1 MIKLKIILSNIK
13 IILISFLLL
22 FCFQNSTLLS
32 VWEDNDVV
40 ADIIEER
47 SQPIVH
53 RYKVPVPGGFHAQ
66 VRLLIPPGA
75 DLSGATKYPMLV
87 YV

>member
-1 MIKLKIILSNIK
+1 MHPFVRLILS
-13 IILISFLLL
+13 S
-22 FCFQNSTLLS
+22 FQNSTLLS

-40 ADIIEER
+40 TEIIAEK
-47 SQPIVH
+47 SQPIVR
-53 RYKVPVPGGFHAQ
+53 RYKLPVPGGFHAQ
-66 VRLLIPPGA
+66 VRLLIPPAA

>member
-1 MIKLKIILSNIK
+1 M
-13 IILISFLLL
+13 L
-22 FCFQNSTLLS
+22 F
-32 VWEDNDVV
+32 VWEANKGV
-40 ADIIEER
+40 ADLIAEK

-53 RYKVPVPGGFHAQ
+53 RYKLPVSNDFNAQ

-87 YV
+87 QV